1 MGKLFLI
8 LGALWCFPPLIQA
21 QTSYQ
26 LIDSTGNPVTWEA
39 VSQLA
44 ATKDFVLFGELHEQE
59 AAHLAELEC
68 LEALHE
74 QYPGRILLGME
85 MFEADVQPIVNE
97 YFADLINQRSFES
110 EARIWKNYQ
119 RDYRP
124 LVEFAKNNQIQ
135 LLASNVPR
143 RYANAVYHAGITV
156 LDSLSHYARQ
166 FLPPLPL
173 EIDTNISIYQEM
185 SGMIPGHD
193 SRNMIQSQG
202 LKDATMAHFIINSK
216 TDNDILLH
224 LNGAYHSKNKEGIP
238 SFLYLQGV
246 DPHRILLIECIS
258 QDDFV
263 ASENHLAD
271 FTVII
276 PTPDDSSAN
285 P

>member
-1 MGKLFLI
+1 
-8 LGALWCFPPLIQA
+8 
-21 QTSYQ
+21 
-26 LIDSTGNPVTWEA
+26 
-39 VSQLA
+39 
-44 ATKDFVLFGELHEQE
+44 
-59 AAHLAELEC
+59 
-68 LEALHE
+68 
-74 QYPGRILLGME
+74 
-85 MFEADVQPIVNE
+85 
-97 YFADLINQRSFES
+97 
-110 EARIWKNYQ
+110 
-119 RDYRP
+119 
-124 LVEFAKNNQIQ
+124 
-135 LLASNVPR
+135 
-143 RYANAVYHAGITV
+143 
-156 LDSLSHYARQ
+156 
-166 FLPPLPL
+166 
-173 EIDTNISIYQEM
+173 
-185 SGMIPGHD
+185 MIPGHD